1 MIGEMFLTAKMR
13 PLTEEEF
20 SLLVPL
26 MISEQKNENIIPP
39 VAKKM
44 LQYQVIEKRLTAY
57 NIKDKIDDR
66 VILFCTLISKN
77 LAEVVMWS
85 YTLALILT
93 KQKKHLTISD
103 WCQWFPVGIPT
114 EEEKHRCW
122 LEQKKE
128 MDESHSDNKI
138 DDFTNWPVVNR
149 E

>member
-1 MIGEMFLTAKMR
+1 MFLTAKMR

-26 MISEQKNENIIPP
+26 MISEQKNENIIPTE
-39 VAKKM
+39 VKQM

-66 VILFCTLISKN
+66 VILLCALISKN
-77 LAEVVMWS
+77 LAEVVMWG

-93 KQKKHLTISD
+93 KQKKCLTISD

-128 MDESHSDNKI
+128 TIDDMNDNKI
-138 DDFTNWPVVNR
+138 DDFANWPVVNR